1 LSKNY
6 LLNSLLF
13 FPVLYFIGWAGS
25 NLLVYFFPSLEIGK
39 SLYGTILT
47 FLMFLIVLPYWCKF
61 KWNKKFSNAIGNI
74 KLNNK
79 KLLLLLAGEICKSF
93 LIILIISALLV
104 FGGFADLENKV
115 NIRLIFD
122 SFFVAFLV
130 GFAEEL
136 VFRVW
141 LFEELNLYFNF
152 GKSNILQSIL
162 FAILHIRWDISL
174 TNNFQLIL
182 GLFLLGLYLNQW
194 RSLEL
199 QSILLPISFHGS
211 LVGFWFLI
219 DQSILNIHAHVPE
232 IIFGPG
238 QEGNINPI
246 GGLIG
251 ISFLIIL
258 NLFQNS
264 RSFYF
269 DKN

>member
-1 LSKNY
+1 M
-6 LLNSLLF
+6 LNSLLF
-13 FPVLYFIGWAGS
+13 FPVLYFIGWVGS

-47 FLMFLIVLPYWCKF
+47 FLIFLIVLPIWCKF
-61 KWNKKFSNAIGNI
+61 KWNKKFSYAIGNI

-79 KLLLLLAGEICKSF
+79 RLLLLLSGEICKSF
-93 LIILIISALLV
+93 LIILIISFLLI

-122 SFFVAFLV
+122 SFFLAFLV

-152 GKSNILQSIL
+152 VKSNILQSIL
-162 FAILHIRWDISL
+162 FAILHFRWDMSL

-182 GLFLLGLYLNQW
+182 GLFLLGLYLNKW

-199 QSILLPISFHGS
+199 QSILFPISFHGS

-219 DQSILNIHAHVPE
+219 DQSILNIHSNVPE
-232 IIFGPG
+232 IFFGPG
-238 QEGNINPI
+238 EEGNINPV

-251 ISFLIIL
+251 ICLLIIL
-258 NLFQNS
+258 NLFQTS
-264 RSFYF
+264 RSFYIN
-269 DKN
+269 KN